1 MKVKVPSY
9 FNEFKC
15 IGSDCPDTCCAGW
28 GIVVDDDSYNKYRKV
43 DGEFGKRLND
53 SMIIDEDG
61 DRVFTLKGD
70 KNCSFLNENK
80 LCDIYSEIGEES
92 LCYTC
97 KQYPRYLEGFGQLNE
112 MGISLSCPEAAR
124 IIIERDEKVTY
135 EITENDEEIDSYN
148 DIDGLFFLELM
159 NCRTLMFRVLNR
171 EDITL
176 NKKLSVILIMAKEI
190 QYYIDNSKNRKVTLV
205 KERYL
210 KEETIQEILIKLDK
224 PKDNM
229 KYIYMKEYFNVI
241 KNLEHFKK
249 DPLEIESLLKF
260 FYEENNKKFYM
271 EKDIE
276 FNKFYKESYFK
287 FKNISGYYIYRYL
300 MKSIYDFDLI
310 GKVKYTILAYLI
322 IRDLSMKKWIEQGN
336 YENQDLIDIS
346 YMYSRDIE
354 HFEENVNILGEI
366 FETNDKFNIEDI
378 LSLLND

>member
-28 GIVVDDDSYNKYRKV
+28 GIVVDDDSYKKYSKV
-43 DGEFGKRLND
+43 KGDFGDRLRD

-61 DRVFTLKGD
+61 ERVFTLKGD

-97 KQYPRYLEGFGQLNE
+97 RQYPRYLEGFGKLNE

-124 IIIERDEKVTY
+124 IILERDEKVTY
-135 EITENDEEIDSYN
+135 EVTENDEKLDSYN

-159 NCRTLMFRVLNR
+159 NCRALMFRVLNR
-171 EDITL
+171 EDINL
-176 NKKLSVILIMAKEI
+176 NKKLSIILIMAKEI
-190 QYYIDNSKNRKVTLV
+190 QDYIDNGDNRKVSLV

-210 KEETIQEILIKLDK
+210 KEETIQEILIELDK

-241 KNLEHFKK
+241 KNLEHFKE
-249 DPLEIESLLKF
+249 DPLQVESLLKF
-260 FYEENNKKFYM
+260 FYEEKDEKFYI
-271 EKDIE
+271 EKDIK
-276 FNKFYKESYFK
+276 FNEFYKDNYFK
-287 FKNISGYYIYRYL
+287 FKNISVYYIYRYL
-300 MKSIYDFDLI
+300 MKSIFDFDLI

-322 IRDLSMKKWIEQGN
+322 IRDLSMKKWLQDGKF
-336 YENQDLIDIS
+336 ENQDLIDIS

-354 HFEENVNILGEI
+354 HFEENVDILGEI
-366 FETNDKFNIEDI
+366 FETNDKFNVEDI